1 VHCASRRLFI
11 GIRTRLPKLSSFPE
25 FSTGVVDEG
34 LHQGICILLSI
45 LARGELMTSEMIR
58 KSYQAVRCLFCSEP
72 IRLSTRLSELCVFES
87 DETPAER
94 QRKSQVFILRCEACS
109 KENRYLKSEIEAFAG
124 EPPTTSDANHFG
136 PRSYRSSLRKA
147 AAQ

>member
-1 VHCASRRLFI
+1 
-11 GIRTRLPKLSSFPE
+11 
-25 FSTGVVDEG
+25 
-34 LHQGICILLSI
+34 
-45 LARGELMTSEMIR
+45 MTSEMIR

-72 IRLSTRLSELCVFES
+72 IRLSTRLLELCVES
-87 DETPAER
+87 DETAAER

-124 EPPTTSDANHFG
+124 EPPMTGDANQSG
-136 PRSYRSSLRKA
+136 PISYLRSWRRA